1 MAGDRMAHVAD
12 AKRAKTGDESGRST
26 IAFPLE
32 DLANAI
38 DLARAIHNH
47 AGLVDCEDDQLATWT
62 NQSPNSPGYRAQV
75 EAAQLF
81 GLIDWRRSFRCYR
94 LSELGRMIVEPQRTR
109 EARVRAFLNVPL
121 YAAVYE
127 KYEGGVLPP
136 TAVFERDIQAL
147 GVAEKTKDRAR
158 RVLERSADQASFF
171 EHGRDRLVRPR
182 VSVRE
187 NADAPPAELPRQ
199 EPIADKGTGGGSA
212 GDDRAQR
219 LHPFIQGLLDTL
231 PGIPDP
237 KQKPEW
243 PVADRAKWLQT
254 AANIFDLI
262 YAGEGG
268 VKVEATSAQRSPR
281 PGEP

>member
-1 MAGDRMAHVAD
+1 MAGERMANA
-12 AKRAKTGDESGRST
+12 ANANRAKAGDESGRST

-38 DLARAIHNH
+38 ELARAMHNH

-81 GLIDWRRSFRCYR
+81 GLIDWRRSFHCYR
-94 LSELGRMIVEPQRTR
+94 LTELGRVIVDQRRTR
-109 EARVRAFLNVPL
+109 DARVRAFLNVPL
-121 YAAVYE
+121 YSAVYE

-136 TAVFERDIQAL
+136 TAALERDIQGL
-147 GVAEKTKDRAR
+147 GVTEKMKERAR
-158 RVLERSADQASFF
+158 RVLERSAEQASFF
-171 EHGRDRLVRPR
+171 EHGRDRLVRPT
-182 VSVRE
+182 VAVRE
-187 NADAPPAELPRQ
+187 NADAAPTEFSHQEPPAQKR
-199 EPIADKGTGGGSA
+199 TGGGGA
-212 GDDRAQR
+212 GDDRAQP

-237 KQKPEW
+237 KQKPDW
-243 PVADRAKWLQT
+243 PVAERAKWLQT

-268 VKVEATSAQRSPR
+268 IKVEATSAQRSPR
-281 PGEP
+281 PGE